1 MLGIIMLSRL
11 DIHSIGVVYAVNTIA
26 VYVRVIC
33 EVMCICK
40 AFLFIRSSG
49 IVSFNLTK

>member
-1 MLGIIMLSRL
+1 MLGTIMLLRL
-11 DIHSIGVVYAVNTIA
+11 DIHSIGAVYAVNTLA

-49 IVSFNLTK
+49 IVGLNLAK